1 MLFYWLIR
9 SLCITTVTLKRTAFF
24 VSDRTG
30 ITAEMLGHS
39 LLTQFDR
46 VSFTEIT
53 LPFVDSPAKAEDA
66 VSQID
71 QAAEKDGARPLIFS
85 TLVDQTMRS
94 AIQRANAFYI
104 DCFQVFIQPM
114 EEELGVQSSH
124 TVGRSH
130 SVRSNE
136 YFSRI
141 EAVNFALAHD
151 DGQSTKD
158 LANADVILVGVSRC
172 GKTPTCLYMAL
183 QFGIRAA
190 NYPLIPEDF
199 DAKVLP
205 AAIRDFR
212 SKLFGLTIRPDRL
225 QRIRSER
232 RPGSTYASAENCE
245 HELREADKLMRQ
257 EGISILDTTSR
268 SIEELATTIL
278 QQANLQRHVY

>member
-1 MLFYWLIR
+1 M
-9 SLCITTVTLKRTAFF
+9 TLKRTAFF

-53 LPFVDSPAKAEDA
+53 LPFVDSPEKAEDA
-66 VSQID
+66 VRQID
-71 QAAEKDGARPLIFS
+71 QTAQKDGARPLVFS
-85 TLVDQTMRS
+85 TLVDQAIRS

-124 TVGRSH
+124 TVGKSH

-151 DGQSTKD
+151 DGQTTKD

-199 DAKVLP
+199 DAKALP

-232 RPGSTYASAENCE
+232 RPGSIYASLANCE
-245 HELREADKLMRQ
+245 HELREAERLMRQ

-278 QQANLQRHVY
+278 QQANLQRHIY